1 MERTVQML
9 EGDCRET
16 LGIVARHQAHR
27 GEHRGAFQALCPAG
41 LVGLAD
47 VRLEATR
54 TTHHGVRSQGGSLAA
69 A

>member
-16 LGIVARHQAHR
+16 LGIVAWHQAHR

-41 LVGLAD
+41 LVGL
-47 VRLEATR
+47 VVMRLRDAFRENVDPLR
-54 TTHHGVRSQGGSLAA
+54 
-69 A
+69 